1 MRQNR
6 KKRPDTVIPSM
17 NKIAYLGLFY
27 DLAKWNVW
35 FFFQIG
41 PLLTIFPAKITKIDN
56 LAIISAF
63 RAFILRDTVIP
74 AGKPGKRKSI
84 ISHCYIVK
92 QAKLNNFAH
101 RGNHRICQDKDMK
114 LPLE

>member
-1 MRQNR
+1 M
-6 KKRPDTVIPSM
+6 
-17 NKIAYLGLFY
+17 
-27 DLAKWNVW
+27 
-35 FFFQIG
+35 
-41 PLLTIFPAKITKIDN
+41 
-56 LAIISAF
+56 AIIS
-63 RAFILRDTVIP
+63 ILTDFGGKIT
-74 AGKPGKRKSI
+74 AGKPVKRKSI